1 MGCKLK
7 MMGDVAVIQ
16 VKGKLMGG
24 HETLEV
30 HEAIRKQ
37 VEGNTKKIVI
47 DLSKVKWLNS
57 SGIGMLMAC
66 LTTVRKAG
74 GELVI
79 SGATEKVNSA
89 FMVTKLITLFQS
101 FDTVDEAV
109 DSFGKV

>member
-7 MMGDVAVIQ
+7 IMDDAAVIQ

-24 HETLEV
+24 PETFEV
-30 HEAIRKQ
+30 HEQIKNLVQ
-37 VEGNTKKIVI
+37 DGIKKIVI

-66 LTTVRKAG
+66 LTTLRKNG

-101 FDTVDEAV
+101 FDSVEDALAGFE
-109 DSFGKV
+109 KV